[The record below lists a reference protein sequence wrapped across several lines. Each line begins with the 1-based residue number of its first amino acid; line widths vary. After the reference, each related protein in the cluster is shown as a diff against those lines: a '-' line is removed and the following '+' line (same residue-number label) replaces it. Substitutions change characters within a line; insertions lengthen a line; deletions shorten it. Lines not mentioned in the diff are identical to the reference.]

1 MSERET
7 HGETAGRPA
16 IGVIGAGL
24 MGHGIAWLFAAHG
37 HEVALHDPVP
47 EALARA
53 PERLAAI
60 SALLGRG
67 EDAAS
72 RIRLC
77 ADLAEAAEGA
87 AFVFEAAPEKLP
99 LKREI
104 FAALERHAPADAILA
119 SNTSALP
126 ITSICEGFATAHRIV
141 GTHFWN
147 PPHLV
152 PLVEVIE
159 VEGVNGDAIAPT
171 MAILAAVGRHPVHVR
186 KDVPGFIGNRLHH
199 ALKREA
205 MALIAGGVC
214 DAKTIDDVV
223 KLGFGRRMAVLGPME
238 QCDLVGLDLTADI
251 QATIAPALDNTAG
264 IHPALQE
271 RLDAGHL
278 GMRSGEGFRHWGPG
292 EADAVRERL
301 SRFLADQARDLDG

>member
-1 MSERET
+1 M
-7 HGETAGRPA
+7 TAPSQK

-37 HEVALHDPVP
+37 HDVALYDPVP

-60 SALLGRG
+60 SALLGKAPDVAGRV
-67 EDAAS
+67 A
-72 RIRLC
+72 LC
-77 ADLAEAAEGA
+77 ADLADAASGT

-99 LKREI
+99 LKREL
-104 FAALERHAPADAILA
+104 FAALETHAPADAILA

-126 ITSICEGFATAHRIV
+126 ISAISDGFRTRARIV

-159 VEGVNGDAIAPT
+159 VEGVNGAAIAPT
-171 MAILAAVGRHPVHVR
+171 MAVLQSVGRHPVHVR

-205 MALIAGGVC
+205 MALIADGVC
-214 DAKTIDDVV
+214 DAETIDDVV
-223 KLGFGRRMAVLGPME
+223 KLGFGRRMSVLGPME

-251 QATIAPALDNTAG
+251 QATIAPALDRTEG
-264 IHPALQE
+264 VHPLLEAH
-271 RLDAGHL
+271 LDAGHL
-278 GMRSGEGFRHWGPG
+278 GMRSGQGFRTWGPG

-301 SRFLADQARDLDG
+301 SRFLAEQARSGES

>member
-1 MSERET
+1 MQS
-7 HGETAGRPA
+7 ETADRTT
-16 IGVIGAGL
+16 ICVIGAGL
-24 MGHGIAWLFAAHG
+24 MGHGIAWLFAANG
-37 HEVALHDPVP
+37 YDVALHDPVP
-47 EALARA
+47 EALAAA

-60 SALLGRG
+60 SSLLGKG
-67 EDAAS
+67 EGAPA
-72 RIRLC
+72 RVRLC
-77 ADLAEAAEGA
+77 AELADAAAGA

-126 ITSICEGFATAHRIV
+126 ISAICDGFETAHRMV

-159 VEGVNGDAIAPT
+159 VEGINGDAIGPT
-171 MAILAAVGRHPVHVR
+171 MAVLEAVGRHPVHVR

-205 MALIAGGVC
+205 MALIADGVC

-223 KLGFGRRMAVLGPME
+223 KLGFGRRMSVLGPME
-238 QCDLVGLDLTADI
+238 QCDLVGLELTADI

-264 IHPALQE
+264 IHPALQAH
-271 RLDAGHL
+271 LDAGHL
-278 GMRSGEGFRHWGPG
+278 GMRSGQGFRHWGPG

-301 SRFLADQARDLDG
+301 SRFLAEQARESES